1 MMMTTTMITTTN
13 QYVREEHTIR
23 YDTIVIKLLNVPPS
37 FAILSHSS
45 SLPDLSKKCPSVP
58 SMAPF
63 ASGKQA
69 SGRVIK
75 QPHNVF
81 SSSVPSSS
89 TNVFSRSFHNF
100 NNSGDG
106 AVPIRPCNLFCGC
119 CFSIILVNPRRGK
132 RKRTREKER
141 L

>member
-1 MMMTTTMITTTN
+1 MMMMTMMMTTTN
-13 QYVREEHTIR
+13 QDVSKEHTTR
-23 YDTIVIKLLNVPPS
+23 YDTIRSSFKLNVPPS

-106 AVPIRPCNLFCGC
+106 AVPIRPVI
-119 CFSIILVNPRRGK
+119 CFVVVVLV
-132 RKRTREKER
+132 
-141 L
+141 